1 MENKFTKI
9 TGLQNMG
16 NTCFINSS
24 LQLLFNC
31 HNLVSTIVKSEN
43 DNETLKKYKQTFND
57 YFNETTNTL
66 GPLILYK
73 RYQKLNNN
81 YFGISQEDAH
91 EYLTFIIDDIDEL
104 SKDIDIKN
112 LFQISM
118 ISKVNCEECKHFSK
132 VNILEKI
139 LCLSIDNCKTLED
152 CFQKLYNKETLDNDN
167 KWFCDKCNKKVCS
180 NKETYIDKISNYFI
194 ICLNRFVFNNN
205 NISKNNNNIIFPNI
219 IFTNYELR
227 GIIYHMGNINGG
239 HYVCSITRDGQKWF
253 LIDDINIIETTYEKL
268 EKINNN
274 AYILL
279 YHKI

>member
-16 NTCFINSS
+16 NTCFINSA

-31 HNLVSTIVKSEN
+31 PILVGVINESNN
-43 DNETLKKYKQTFND
+43 DKLKKYKQTFDD
-57 YFNETTNTL
+57 YFRETTNTL

-104 SKDIDIKN
+104 GKDIDIKN
-112 LFQISM
+112 LFQISL
-118 ISKVNCEECKHFSK
+118 ISKVNCEECNHYSK
-132 VNILEKI
+132 VSISEKI
-139 LCLSIDNCKTLED
+139 LSLSIDNCETLED
-152 CFQKLYNKETLDNDN
+152 CFQKLYNKEILDNDN
-167 KWFCDKCNKKVCS
+167 KWYCDKCNKKVSS
-180 NKETYIDKISNYFI
+180 NKEIYIDQISNYFI
-194 ICLNRFVFNNN
+194 ICLNRFIFDNNR
-205 NISKNNNNIIFPNI
+205 ISKNNNNIVFPNS
-219 IFTNYELR
+219 IFNNYELR
-227 GIIYHMGNINGG
+227 GIIYHMGSINGG
-239 HYVCSITRDGQKWF
+239 HYVCSLTRDGKNWF
-253 LIDDINIIETTYEKL
+253 LIDDTNIIETTYEKL
-268 EKINNN
+268 KQINNN

>member
-16 NTCFINSS
+16 NTCFINSA

-31 HNLVSTIVKSEN
+31 PILVYVINESN
-43 DNETLKKYKQTFND
+43 NETLIKYKQTFYD
-57 YFNETTNTL
+57 YFKDTTNTL

-81 YFGISQEDAH
+81 YFGITQEDAH

-104 SKDIDIKN
+104 GKDIDIKN
-112 LFQISM
+112 LFEITL
-118 ISKVNCEECKHFSK
+118 ISKVNCDECNNSSK
-132 VNILEKI
+132 VTISEKI
-139 LCLSIDNCKTLED
+139 LSLSIDNCNTLDD
-152 CFQKLYNKETLDNDN
+152 CFQKLYNKEVLDNDN
-167 KWFCDKCNKKVCS
+167 KWFCDKCNKKVIS
-180 NKETYIDKISNYFI
+180 NKQIYIDHISNYFI
-194 ICLNRFVFNNN
+194 ICLNRFIFNNN
-205 NISKNNNNIIFPNI
+205 NITKNNNNIIFPNI

-227 GIIYHMGNINGG
+227 GIIYHMGSINGG
-239 HYVCSITRDGQKWF
+239 HYICSITRDGNNWF
-253 LIDDINIIETTYEKL
+253 LIDDTNIIDTTYEKL
-268 EKINNN
+268 EKLNNN